1 MGTACLLAGALV
13 LGATRPVPK
22 KIEAEEVVAERFMV
36 KDALGKPR
44 STWAVSKDG
53 VVTLGMMAGGKP
65 RLAIGIRKKDV
76 GMFISDSERKVQF
89 FAGIIKARSKE
100 EPFPMVELYDKNGI
114 PQVNMNAINR
124 TGTPSF
130 QVIDSSGKT
139 RASLGL
145 SEDQA
150 PAFVLRDA
158 KERVRSMYGLSED
171 GDPALLF
178 YDEKNKAEWLAP
190 PEAK

>member
-76 GMFISDSERKVQF
+76 GMFISDSERKVHSLPELL
-89 FAGIIKARSKE
+89 KPDRKRSHS
-100 EPFPMVELYDKNGI
+100 P
-114 PQVNMNAINR
+114 
-124 TGTPSF
+124 
-130 QVIDSSGKT
+130 
-139 RASLGL
+139 
-145 SEDQA
+145 
-150 PAFVLRDA
+150 
-158 KERVRSMYGLSED
+158 
-171 GDPALLF
+171 
-178 YDEKNKAEWLAP
+178 W
-190 PEAK
+190 

>member
-1 MGTACLLAGALV
+1 
-13 LGATRPVPK
+13 
-22 KIEAEEVVAERFMV
+22 
-36 KDALGKPR
+36 
-44 STWAVSKDG
+44 
-53 VVTLGMMAGGKP
+53 
-65 RLAIGIRKKDV
+65 
-76 GMFISDSERKVQF
+76 
-89 FAGIIKARSKE
+89 
-100 EPFPMVELYDKNGI
+100 MVELYDKNGI